1 MANPTAVAQPGSRA
15 GLITALVVFVLL
27 FFIAAIFA
35 VIKSNDEKA
44 QAQRLEQ
51 LQRGYDEIVSRMELS
66 AARETIRALRE
77 KDPANQ
83 RRTLYDI
90 LTRDRD
96 ELAKTITGAPNA
108 ATAEAI
114 NSAAGA
120 VAAAAKKLQP
130 LNVAVPAGAL
140 TSAISV
146 LADAI
151 VQRNSQVTDA
161 TARLMAVN
169 DELKKQIENYQKEI
183 QTHKAAAEAA
193 RAEALAAAQKEEK
206 YRQEK
211 DAQIATLE
219 KNLAEAVE
227 KGRQTASELDAQ
239 IKTHLAKLD
248 ELGKEIKKL
257 KEKIIYLTRP
267 TDLGISILRQPDGK
281 IIQVEKNNVVY
292 INLGQGQ
299 RIYRGMTFEVYDK
312 QEGIPRMGDETVLP
326 VGKASIEVTNVG
338 PGSSECRVIR
348 IMAGQQIM
356 EGDIIANLVYDP
368 NIRWSFMIYGDFD
381 IDQNGQATPAEAE
394 ILKRLVVEWGGRIV
408 DKVDIDTDFV
418 IMGREPVLPPYTKQE
433 REQEPLKDHEYK
445 KAEAALKAYD
455 DVRNQALDL
464 HIPVLSQNRFLYL
477 IGYYDQAKK

>member
-1 MANPTAVAQPGSRA
+1 MASPTPIAQPGSRA

-35 VIKSNDEKA
+35 VVKSNDEKA

-51 LQRGYDEIVSRMELS
+51 LQKGYDEIVSRIELS
-66 AARETIRALRE
+66 AARDMVGKLRE
-77 KDPANQ
+77 DPANQ

-96 ELAKTITGAPNA
+96 ELARTITGQPGQKTREAIDGANA
-108 ATAEAI
+108 AVA
-114 NSAAGA
+114 SAA
-120 VAAAAKKLQP
+120 KQLQP

-140 TSAISV
+140 TSAIGV

-151 VQRNSQVTDA
+151 VQRNSQVNDA
-161 TARLMAVN
+161 SQRLLATN
-169 DELKKQIENYQKEI
+169 EQLKKQIEAYQKEL
-183 QTHKAAAEAA
+183 QTHKAAADAA
-193 RAEALAAAQKEEK
+193 RAEALAAGQREEK
-206 YRQEK
+206 YRQDK
-211 DAQIATLE
+211 DAQISTLE
-219 KNLAEAVE
+219 KNLAETIE

-248 ELGKEIKKL
+248 ELAKEIKKL
-257 KEKIIYLTRP
+257 KEKIVFLTRP
-267 TDLGISILRQPDGK
+267 TDLGVSILRQPDGK
-281 IIQVEKNNVVY
+281 IIQVDRNNIVY

-312 QEGIPRMGDETVLP
+312 QEGIPRMGDETTLP
-326 VGKASIEVTNVG
+326 VGKASIEVASVG

-348 IMAGQQIM
+348 IMAGQQIT

-368 NIRWSFMIYGDFD
+368 NIKWSFMIYGDFD

-394 ILKRLVVEWGGRIV
+394 ILRRLVVEWGGRIV

-418 IMGREPVLPPYTKQE
+418 IMGREPTLPPYTKQE

-455 DVRNQALDL
+455 DVRNHALDL